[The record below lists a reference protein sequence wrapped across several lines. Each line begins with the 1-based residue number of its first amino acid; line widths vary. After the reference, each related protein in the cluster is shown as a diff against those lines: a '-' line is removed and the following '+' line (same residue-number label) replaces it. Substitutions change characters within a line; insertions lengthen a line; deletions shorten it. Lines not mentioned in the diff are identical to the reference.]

1 VIATS
6 NIELDQGAAGEMDLS
21 PGPYIQVDLGV
32 TRSGFDA
39 HPEIRNI
46 VQEAR
51 GAVSV
56 RDAGVEGVMARI
68 LLPRI
73 SVEELPD
80 REPLGAP

>member
-1 VIATS
+1 M
-6 NIELDQGAAGEMDLS
+6 NLS
-21 PGPYIQVDLGV
+21 PGPYIQVDLSVAGG
-32 TRSGFDA
+32 GFDT
-39 HPEIRNI
+39 HPAIRNI

-56 RDAGVEGVMARI
+56 RDAGTEGVTARI

-80 REPLGAP
+80 RKPPGAP